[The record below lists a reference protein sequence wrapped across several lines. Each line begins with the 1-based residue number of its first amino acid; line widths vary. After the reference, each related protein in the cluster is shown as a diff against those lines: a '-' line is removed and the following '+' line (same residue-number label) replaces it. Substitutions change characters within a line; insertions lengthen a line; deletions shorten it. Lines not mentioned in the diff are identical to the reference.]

1 MTTTS
6 TQFSLLSPKSWFSWQ
21 AVRDNFLPWV
31 VPVGALII
39 WQILAQIGWLS
50 TRVLPS
56 PISILYAGWKLAQSG
71 ELWIHLG
78 VSSRRALVGFAI
90 GGGIGFFWLSGN
102 HGVNC
107 KY

>member
-39 WQILAQIGWLS
+39 WQILAQMGWLS
-50 TRVLPS
+50 TRILPS
-56 PISILYAGWKLAQSG
+56 PTLT
-71 ELWIHLG
+71 
-78 VSSRRALVGFAI
+78 
-90 GGGIGFFWLSGN
+90 GN
-102 HGVNC
+102 HEIAC
-107 KY
+107 QH

>member
-39 WQILAQIGWLS
+39 WQILAEIG
-50 TRVLPS
+50 
-56 PISILYAGWKLAQSG
+56 
-71 ELWIHLG
+71 
-78 VSSRRALVGFAI
+78 
-90 GGGIGFFWLSGN
+90 
-102 HGVNC
+102 
-107 KY
+107 

>member
-50 TRVLPS
+50 TRILPS
-56 PISILYAGWKLAQSG
+56 PT
-71 ELWIHLG
+71 
-78 VSSRRALVGFAI
+78 VT
-90 GGGIGFFWLSGN
+90 GN
-102 HGVNC
+102 HEIACQHQDYDLKLSAKFLTDLSVAIALLSQWIGDRKLVHIIQI
-107 KY
+107 